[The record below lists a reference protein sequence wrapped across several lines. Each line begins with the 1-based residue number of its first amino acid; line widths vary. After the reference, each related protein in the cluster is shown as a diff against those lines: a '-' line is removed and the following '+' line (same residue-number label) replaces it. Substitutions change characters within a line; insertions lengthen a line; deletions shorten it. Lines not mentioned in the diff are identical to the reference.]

1 TGIGYLTA
9 VLDRCFAFNTGV
21 VTPLQRVESKPDP
34 GLAIP
39 FKGGDIVSMQR
50 AGLGPGV
57 HLRFD
62 TGAGK
67 VSQHDPLP
75 PTDKLLFSG
84 GHTLSSKVP
93 AGAMSPIGCGFYL
106 AGGGR
111 YNEKYYSYRQIFF
124 ALFGVRAM
132 INSAGQTAGAVEGT
146 WQVSIDSLFI
156 GGHSPGGR
164 GSHSTHSSGV
174 NFLHICRFWSSC
186 MSVDEHSPA
195 DADLLNDVID
205 IDDDEQPKLTGKEA
219 SQHMLEM
226 RRKIEDRL
234 ERRRLKEQLGFDDLS
249 ELDF

>member
-1 TGIGYLTA
+1 GRYLYGGFILVAAQDKRFRTIDDISSPQGTAPQQHTEPHVLSVRQCVFNRQLPILKPDGGFNDKTPFSMFTGIGYLTA

-111 YNEKYYSYRQIFF
+111 
-124 ALFGVRAM
+124 
-132 INSAGQTAGAVEGT
+132 
-146 WQVSIDSLFI
+146 
-156 GGHSPGGR
+156 
-164 GSHSTHSSGV
+164 
-174 NFLHICRFWSSC
+174 
-186 MSVDEHSPA
+186 
-195 DADLLNDVID
+195 
-205 IDDDEQPKLTGKEA
+205 
-219 SQHMLEM
+219 
-226 RRKIEDRL
+226 
-234 ERRRLKEQLGFDDLS
+234 
-249 ELDF
+249 